1 VPIYPYDNS
10 SRNNVGSNPDF
21 PNISTGRIL
30 YMDNYQS
37 EEVMKMLSEY
47 GDYATYMVGTTKKKY
62 RILVLVTWRFT
73 SSTFDAVGVVVDFE
87 VYFCVS
93 SFGQ

>member
-1 VPIYPYDNS
+1 MN
-10 SRNNVGSNPDF
+10 
-21 PNISTGRIL
+21 
-30 YMDNYQS
+30 
-37 EEVMKMLSEY
+37 MKIMLR
-47 GDYATYMVGTTKKKY
+47 TCIGTTKKKY
-62 RILVLVTWRFT
+62 RILVLATWRFT